1 MSRYSSPGYSA
12 AELTA
17 AVRERGREAVSWLM
31 AGEDAGPPPGLV
43 VDPMGNYSASP
54 AALAAAR
61 ARRTG
66 DGTGELR
73 PPSSAAKEELTSR
86 GVKQQQRLKSAVT
99 KVAAASA
106 FANSRDDART
116 NSRSTP
122 TRKGTG
128 SSNATPTHARTPA
141 RTPTPEAPPHT
152 TDRHR
157 AGRSP
162 RRNPRASAP
171 RHRQSGLNREGAQ
184 SRTTLL
190 RPRFEPRRPHPGRG
204 IKHPSRLGRASPSLV
219 NTRLIDEI
227 ERSREEDAE
236 RARKGRIREI
246 TRAAEEATAVA
257 TAAAAVA
264 GAASVAS
271 AVRAQLAQR
280 RDLPAAPS
288 QTPMYQDP
296 PPPPT
301 RTTAVNTEVVTR
313 HLSREYHSL
322 PPGMTRDDP
331 PVSFDPDPDP
341 KPSPPSFN
349 FPHGFVPDRR
359 DAEALVMAT
368 AVKLEKERRSLRDEL
383 EICQKRQWDLD
394 SRELGLKQ
402 REHACAK
409 AVELY
414 HMRED
419 GRGEHIS
426 ASNRALLRESEDAR
440 RDLDG
445 IKKAAIE
452 AEERAKRAEARL
464 RMIEED
470 ADGKRDELEA
480 LRSKARARAAHDA
493 KKFDTEPEWERSYLV
508 S

>member
-1 MSRYSSPGYSA
+1 MTSSSRLLADFMERSSP
-12 AELTA
+12 L
-17 AVRERGREAVSWLM
+17 
-31 AGEDAGPPPGLV
+31 
-43 VDPMGNYSASP
+43 
-54 AALAAAR
+54 
-61 ARRTG
+61 
-66 DGTGELR
+66 
-73 PPSSAAKEELTSR
+73 
-86 GVKQQQRLKSAVT
+86 
-99 KVAAASA
+99 
-106 FANSRDDART
+106 
-116 NSRSTP
+116 
-122 TRKGTG
+122 G
-128 SSNATPTHARTPA
+128 S
-141 RTPTPEAPPHT
+141 
-152 TDRHR
+152 
-157 AGRSP
+157 
-162 RRNPRASAP
+162 
-171 RHRQSGLNREGAQ
+171 
-184 SRTTLL
+184 
-190 RPRFEPRRPHPGRG
+190 
-204 IKHPSRLGRASPSLV
+204 
-219 NTRLIDEI
+219 
-227 ERSREEDAE
+227 
-236 RARKGRIREI
+236 
-246 TRAAEEATAVA
+246 

-280 RDLPAAPS
+280 RDLPRAPS
-288 QTPMYQDP
+288 QTPMYADP

-313 HLSREYHSL
+313 HLSREYRSP

-331 PVSFDPDPDP
+331 PVSFDPAPP
-341 KPSPPSFN
+341 REPSPPSFN

-508 S
+508 SFTF